1 MDVLVP
7 RDEPDGVVLTN
18 PHSLV
23 ADATVLSRG
32 LSEGRRQAAR
42 LAVGDHPA
50 FQTDLAINF
59 IPWPQS
65 ASGDDLAVCVALQS
79 SPTKEVVAT
88 VAAELLTARQISA
101 LQLVEGAASAG
112 WVCARWPGL
121 TASLSRVVGPT
132 ETVPWEEV
140 SGTDLVSRA
149 LGMAG
154 RGRTPFHV
162 PAAYGD
168 LPVRRQGPT
177 LMQWAARKAGSRLP
191 FSVERTLK
199 KLDALSI
206 PVGGRGGEDAPDSGA
221 PQMHETDGGMNSGG
235 TATGIP
241 YPEWDELAGEYRR
254 DFVTVHESRTR
265 PQRRNDS
272 RSPRP
277 PGHNLDAFFAEP
289 IDRHW
294 TGRLAD
300 GCDVDIDAVVDSR
313 VAALSGDAPSERLYR
328 DRIRVDRDVACAVL
342 IDTSG
347 SLAQAD
353 LLKREIACA
362 EALVEAMIRSGEAF
376 AVFAFS
382 GDTRHHVA
390 VDVLHDFGD
399 AAVSRPTDARLKPQ
413 GYTRLGAAIRHV
425 TARLERVPSTR
436 KVLLLLSDAVPCD
449 EGYEGP
455 YAYADVAKAVLEAD
469 EAGVSLMILG
479 VGESDDDEGLPRPLK
494 ERIRRVSTVDD
505 LAPALG
511 EVHAR
516 LAGGGS

>member
-1 MDVLVP
+1 MDLLVP
-7 RDEPDGVVLTN
+7 RDESGGIVLTG

-42 LAVGDHPA
+42 LAVGEHPA
-50 FQTDLAINF
+50 FRTDLATNF
-59 IPWPQS
+59 IPWPHG

-88 VAAELLTARQISA
+88 VATEVLTARQISA
-101 LQLVEGAASAG
+101 LRLVEGAASVG
-112 WVCARWPGL
+112 WVRARWPGL
-121 TASLSRVVGPT
+121 TAGLNRVVGSV
-132 ETVPWEEV
+132 ESVPWEAV

-149 LGMAG
+149 FRMAG
-154 RGRTPFHV
+154 RGRTPFDV

-177 LMQWAARKAGSRLP
+177 LMQWAARKASSRLP
-191 FSVERTLK
+191 FSIERTLK

-221 PQMHETDGGMNSGG
+221 PQMQETDSGMNSGG
-235 TATGIP
+235 TASGIP
-241 YPEWDELAGEYRR
+241 YPEWDELSGEYRR
-254 DFVTVHESRTR
+254 DFVTVHESRVR
-265 PQRRNDS
+265 PKRNNDPRDPHRPG
-272 RSPRP
+272 RS
-277 PGHNLDAFFAEP
+277 LDAFFCEP
-289 IDRHW
+289 LHRHW

-313 VAALSGDAPSERLYR
+313 VATLSGGAPSERLYR

-342 IDTSG
+342 IDASG

-362 EALVEAMIRSGEAF
+362 EALVEAMVRSGETF

-390 VDVLHDFGD
+390 VNVLHDFGD
-399 AAVSRPTDARLKPQ
+399 AAVCRPTDAQLKPQ

-436 KVLLLLSDAVPCD
+436 RVLLLLSDAVPCD

-469 EAGVSLMILG
+469 EAGVALMILG
-479 VGESDDDEGLPRPLK
+479 VGESDDDHGLPRLLR
-494 ERIRRVSTVDD
+494 ERIRRVSTLDD